1 MLLQSEILMNRVTI
15 SRTRTKKFFV
25 AKKKGTAMRH
35 LAIMTFIVL
44 STAGSVLHAQ
54 PSAFTAE
61 RRPKP
66 TQSVPEPTTLLLV
79 GVAAGIAG
87 IRKLR
92 QRKTDR

>member
-1 MLLQSEILMNRVTI
+1 MPLHLELLINRVTI
-15 SRTRTKKFFV
+15 RFDQEKKFFLE
-25 AKKKGTAMRH
+25 KRKDTAMRY
-35 LAIMTFIVL
+35 LAIVTLLVL

-54 PSAFTAE
+54 PSDLTAA
-61 RRPKP
+61 RGPKP
-66 TQSVPEPTTLLLV
+66 TRSVPEPTTLLLV